1 MKEKDNNQED
11 FSLYTEKIV
20 VKPSVKY
27 KRLIGAIK
35 FIVAALIFGV
45 VASGT
50 MVFVYPWLEAR
61 INTQAQQR
69 EPLAIEKDE
78 YPTMEPGEEYTVE
91 EDTESNSN
99 PGTHSEKAQAGT
111 LKAVVQNA
119 QKSIVTIDSYR
130 ASVDEVLA
138 KEQSPTETVGL
149 VIGEVNSEYIIL
161 TNYAAIISSS
171 SIVVKFNEATEVNA
185 VLLGHEEQTGLAL
198 LGVKQSDIPANEQD
212 EILIASL
219 DNSYKMKQGDRVL
232 AAGKIYGQIKAVD
245 YGMVTNVSSMGGT
258 DNTYQVINTNFM
270 IYPGDYGYLYNMSGN
285 VVGICIPSRPVSAE
299 GSLEE
304 GSSAADG
311 AVLSGNGMEMF
322 RAAGIS
328 DLKCMIERLS
338 SSEALPYMGIKGQT
352 VTNSIALAY
361 GLPMGIY
368 IMDISMDSPAFA
380 AGLQQGDVIVGF
392 EGNMVL
398 TIQAFSEKLYQCSN
412 GQNVTVTVKRP
423 GKDNYRELSFAV
435 TLSSR

>member
-27 KRLIGAIK
+27 KRLIRAVK
-35 FIVAALIFGV
+35 LIVAALIFGV

-50 MVFVYPWLEAR
+50 MVFVYPWLDAK

-69 EPLAIEKDE
+69 EPLEIEKDE
-78 YPTMEPGEEYTVE
+78 YPTTEPGEEYTVE
-91 EDTESNSN
+91 EDTESNNN
-99 PGTHSEKAQAGT
+99 PGTYSEKAQAGT

-149 VIGEVNSEYIIL
+149 VIGEANSEYIIL
-161 TNYAAIISSS
+161 TNYAAIVSSS
-171 SIVVKFNEATEVNA
+171 SIVVKFNAATEVNA
-185 VLLGHEEQTGLAL
+185 VLLGYEEQTGLAL
-198 LGVKQSDIPANEQD
+198 LGVKQTDIPANEQD
-212 EILIASL
+212 DILVATL
-219 DNSYKMKQGDRVL
+219 DNSYKMKQGDRVV
-232 AAGKIYGQIKAVD
+232 AAGKIYGQIKTVD
-245 YGMVTNVSSMGGT
+245 YGMVTNVSSMSGM

-270 IYPGDYGYLYNMSGN
+270 VYPGDYGYLYNMSGN
-285 VVGICIPSRPVSAE
+285 VVGICIPALSNSVE
-299 GSLEE
+299 GNLEN
-304 GSSAADG
+304 SSDEDITLAGGAAG
-311 AVLSGNGMEMF
+311 MF

-338 SSEALPYMGIKGQT
+338 SSEALPYMGIKGQN

-412 GQNVTVTVKRP
+412 GQNVTLTVKRP
-423 GKDNYRELSFAV
+423 GKDNYRELSFSV